1 MFEESHKERI
11 IQEFVPGKQ
20 VTLAHVIP
28 HPVEALYAKM
38 GLIDAEGAIGIFT
51 ITPSEAAIIAADV
64 ASCVTRWDL
73 QEQRSQDRRKTGSAM
88 DQKMKRRIIMIG
100 RSMAGKTTLCQYLS
114 DQQLKYK
121 KTQAVEIIN
130 KNMIDTPGEYL
141 ERTYMRG
148 ALMVSAADADTIV
161 LVQDAT
167 ENGTMFPPGYSSS
180 FAKPCIGV
188 VTKSDKA
195 TEKQL
200 EDAQK
205 YLKIAGAKEI
215 FVTSSYEGTGFEP
228 FLKYFEDK

>member
-1 MFEESHKERI
+1 
-11 IQEFVPGKQ
+11 
-20 VTLAHVIP
+20 
-28 HPVEALYAKM
+28 
-38 GLIDAEGAIGIFT
+38 
-51 ITPSEAAIIAADV
+51 
-64 ASCVTRWDL
+64 
-73 QEQRSQDRRKTGSAM
+73 
-88 DQKMKRRIIMIG
+88 
-100 RSMAGKTTLCQYLS
+100 
-114 DQQLKYK
+114 
-121 KTQAVEIIN
+121 
-130 KNMIDTPGEYL
+130 MIDTPGEYL

-215 FVTSSYEGTGFEP
+215 FVTSSYEGTGFKP

>member
-1 MFEESHKERI
+1 
-11 IQEFVPGKQ
+11 
-20 VTLAHVIP
+20 
-28 HPVEALYAKM
+28 
-38 GLIDAEGAIGIFT
+38 
-51 ITPSEAAIIAADV
+51 
-64 ASCVTRWDL
+64 
-73 QEQRSQDRRKTGSAM
+73 
-88 DQKMKRRIIMIG
+88 MKRRIIMIG

-167 ENGTMFPPGYSSS
+167 ESGTMFPPGYSSS

-215 FVTSSYEGTGFEP
+215 LSHMAEFTF
-228 FLKYFEDK
+228 